1 MRNSRSLPILSNHK
15 SEIIL
20 LILAISAIILTV
32 FLLQERTQKAPDFQA
47 KIYPNLEES
56 FKLSDHK
63 NKPVLINFWAS
74 WCVPCEVEF
83 PHIQKMREIYN
94 ETDLAIF
101 GINSFDLTED
111 AIQFTERLNISFQ
124 TGPDLYGKINELY
137 QITGL
142 PVTILV
148 DKKGII
154 RQKKIGYID
163 DVTLKEWLVEELG

>member
-1 MRNSRSLPILSNHK
+1 MNNPDNIPKLSNHK

-20 LILAISAIILTV
+20 LILAICAIILTV
-32 FLLQERTQKAPDFQA
+32 FLLQERTQKAPDFETE
-47 KIYPNLEES
+47 IYPNLEEI

-63 NKPVLINFWAS
+63 GKPVLINFWAS

-83 PHIQKMREIYN
+83 PHIQKMRDNYN
-94 ETDLAIF
+94 ETDLSIF

-124 TGPDLYGKINELY
+124 TGPDPYGKINELY

-163 DVTLKEWLVEELG
+163 DVTLEEWLVEELR

>member
-1 MRNSRSLPILSNHK
+1 MNNPDNIPKLSNHK

-20 LILAISAIILTV
+20 FILAICAIILTV
-32 FLLQERTQKAPDFQA
+32 FLLQERTQKAPDFETE
-47 KIYPNLEES
+47 IYPNLEEI

-63 NKPVLINFWAS
+63 GKPVLINFWAS

-124 TGPDLYGKINELY
+124 TGPDPYGKINELY

-163 DVTLKEWLVEELG
+163 DVTLEEWLVEELG

>member
-1 MRNSRSLPILSNHK
+1 MNNPDNIPKLSNHK

-20 LILAISAIILTV
+20 LILAICAIILTV
-32 FLLQERTQKAPDFQA
+32 FLLQERTQKAPDFETE
-47 KIYPNLEES
+47 IYPNLEEI

-63 NKPVLINFWAS
+63 GKPVLINFWAS

-83 PHIQKMREIYN
+83 PHIQKMRDNYN
-94 ETDLAIF
+94 ETDLSIF

-124 TGPDLYGKINELY
+124 TGPDPYGKINELY

-163 DVTLKEWLVEELG
+163 DVTLEEWLVEELG